1 MEALT
6 FTFGD
11 EAAVPGFIGMDAQ
24 REIARHLLEL
34 NADKLLLVCD
44 ERADGQHGDNFLGPL
59 TSLGAPAASTG
70 ESGGGIDDL
79 RLGAV
84 DGEKPGVEKMIL
96 PPGEAAKSWDQL
108 SDLMRWSF
116 EAQATQRS
124 VVVAF
129 GGGATMNVAGLFAS
143 LVFGGIR
150 LVYLPTTLGAMLD
163 VATSMKTSISVDGC
177 KDNVGGFYAP
187 TAIIIDIAFCRSLP
201 RAELFSGL
209 GEFARI
215 SLLLGGE
222 PAEAFAQALS
232 KEEVDAQSGGS
243 GEELTIDDASL
254 LRFVR
259 LGIAS
264 KMAVVARD
272 GREEGEAA
280 CFEYGNTIAH
290 AIEKAYGDG
299 VVPHGLAVAWG
310 MLACSHVACRLGAMS
325 EDARQHHDDLCHLL
339 LKRYR
344 LPEPKPTVE
353 AVLSLALRD
362 ARRGIADEAEDELSD
377 VLLTQIG
384 HVRTTE
390 GAALSKFPKAWIE
403 EWLGTMEFTRTAA

>member
-1 MEALT
+1 MEPIS

-11 EAAVPGFIGMDAQ
+11 EAVVPGFIGMDAQ
-24 REIARHLLEL
+24 RELVRHLLEL
-34 NADKLLLVCD
+34 DADKLLLVCD
-44 ERADGQHGDNFLGPL
+44 EHADSQHGDFFGPL
-59 TSLGAPAASTG
+59 RSRGPCASTG
-70 ESGGGIDDL
+70 ETGGGVDDMSFGL
-79 RLGAV
+79 A
-84 DGEKPGVEKMIL
+84 DDEKPGVEKLTL
-96 PPGEAAKSWDQL
+96 PAGEAAKSWDQL
-108 SDLMRWSF
+108 SELMRWCF

-129 GGGATMNVAGLFAS
+129 GGGAAMNVAGLFAS

-150 LVYLPTTLGAMLD
+150 LVYVPTTLGSMLD
-163 VATSMKTSISVDGC
+163 VATSMKTSISMDGC
-177 KDNVGGFYAP
+177 KDNVGSFYAP
-187 TAIIIDIAFCRSLP
+187 TLIIIDVLFCRSLP

-209 GEFARI
+209 GELARI
-215 SLLLGGE
+215 ALLLGGD
-222 PAEAFAQALS
+222 PADAFAQTLS

-254 LRFVR
+254 LRLIR
-259 LGIAS
+259 LGIGA
-264 KMAVVARD
+264 KMAVIARD

-310 MLACSHVACRLGAMS
+310 MLACSHVAARLGAMA
-325 EDARQHHDDLCHLL
+325 EDSRQCHDDLCHLL

-353 AVLSLALRD
+353 AVLALAKRD

-377 VLLTQIG
+377 VLLTRIG

-390 GAALSKFPKAWIE
+390 HGALSKFPKAWVE
-403 EWLGTMEFTRTAA
+403 EWLGAMEFTRTAA